1 MKIIKRIEQAEITI
15 CTVLYAAMV
24 LICFANVCSR
34 FLFHFSFAFAEE
46 LELIAFIWSIM
57 LGIAIGYNKGV
68 HLGVS
73 FLTDLLKGVPKAAAV
88 IFSGAVS
95 ALFMGLLF
103 YQGVVMVRQQIQ
115 SGLKTPAL
123 ALPQWVQGLAIPVG
137 AVLVMISIVFVTI
150 SQCAEILRPASDR
163 PGGKG
168 ADA

>member
-1 MKIIKRIEQAEITI
+1 MNIIKRIEKVEITV

-57 LGIAIGYNKGV
+57 IGIAIGYNKGV
-68 HLGVS
+68 HLGVT
-73 FLTDLLKGVPKAAAV
+73 FITDLLKGVPKLCAV

-95 ALFMGLLF
+95 AGFMGLLF
-103 YQGVVMVRQQIQ
+103 YQGVQMVRQQIS

-123 ALPQWVQGLAIPVG
+123 SLPQWVQGLAIPVG
-137 AVLVMISIVFVTI
+137 AVLVMISIVFVTVQ
-150 SQCAEILRPASDR
+150 QCRQTLHPA
-163 PGGKG
+163 PEGQNGKG

>member
-1 MKIIKRIEQAEITI
+1 MKIIKRIEKVEITI
-15 CTVLYAAMV
+15 CTVLYCAMV

-68 HLGVS
+68 HLGVT
-73 FLTDLLKGVPKAAAV
+73 FITDLLKGIPKLCAV
-88 IFSGAVS
+88 IFSGVVS
-95 ALFMGLLF
+95 AGFMGLLF
-103 YQGVVMVRQQIQ
+103 YQGVVMVRQQIR

-137 AVLVMISIVFVTI
+137 AVLVMISVVFVTI
-150 SQCAEILRPASDR
+150 QQCALTLHPESVAS
-163 PGGKG
+163 GEKG
-168 ADA
+168 VDA

>member
-1 MKIIKRIEQAEITI
+1 MKIIKRIEKAEITI

-73 FLTDLLKGVPKAAAV
+73 FLTDLLKGVPKAVAV
-88 IFSGAVS
+88 AFSGAVS
-95 ALFMGLLF
+95 AGLERRDGHLAVAALYPDF
-103 YQGVVMVRQQIQ
+103 EVRLTSNRTRRQEEIRSVERRLTENQ
-115 SGLKTPAL
+115 S
-123 ALPQWVQGLAIPVG
+123 
-137 AVLVMISIVFVTI
+137 
-150 SQCAEILRPASDR
+150 
-163 PGGKG
+163 
-168 ADA
+168 